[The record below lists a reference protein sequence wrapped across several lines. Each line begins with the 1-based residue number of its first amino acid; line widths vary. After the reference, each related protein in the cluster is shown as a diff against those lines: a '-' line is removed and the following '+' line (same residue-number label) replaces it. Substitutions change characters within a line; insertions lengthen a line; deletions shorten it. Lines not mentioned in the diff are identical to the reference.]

1 MPGIF
6 IYDEHLKLWKGR
18 NSMLKRLALILPG
31 LFIFLFSLQAGSIFE
46 EIVARVNS
54 DVITKSEYDKNQE
67 MVKQQLRKNLKGN
80 EYDQT
85 VEKYEKEIL
94 RNMIDEALLVQ
105 KANELSLTA
114 DSTVIKTLDDIRRDN
129 NLSDLEALDKL
140 MIQQGVDPAEFKENL
155 KKNNLRDQVMGRE
168 VYSRLSVTGEEISKY
183 YDEHKQEFDRPEQV
197 AISEILI
204 LTEGKDRALVPSL
217 EAKAQEAL
225 KKARSGEKFDELAKK
240 YSDGPTA
247 KDGGDLGFF
256 TRGKMVK
263 ELEDSAFKLRR
274 GQVSDI
280 IRTKYGFVIIRVDE
294 KYAAGIQK
302 LETVSEEIH
311 RILAQQKAQPAIQE
325 YMKKL
330 RSQAFIEV
338 KPGYVD
344 TGAVAKEEAAKP
356 ADEAKLS
363 DNAKTKD
370 KAKPA
375 KDKKEQK
382 KKKWIILRLLEKSA
396 SRDPRSAWIC
406 S

>member
-1 MPGIF
+1 MTNIF
-6 IYDEHLKLWKGR
+6 IYDGHLKLWKGR
-18 NSMLKRLALILPG
+18 SSMLKRFALILPG
-31 LFIFLFSLQAGSIFE
+31 LFIALFSSQASSIFE

-54 DVITKSEYDKNQE
+54 DVITKSEYDKNHE
-67 MVKQQLRKNLKGN
+67 LIKQQLQKNLKGD
-80 EYDQT
+80 EYRQMVD
-85 VEKYEKEIL
+85 KYEKEIL

-114 DSTVIKTLDDIRRDN
+114 DTAIIKTLDDIRRDN
-129 NLSDLEALDKL
+129 NLPDLEALDKL
-140 MIQQGVDPAEFKENL
+140 MIQQGVDPVEFKENL

-183 YDEHKQEFDRPEQV
+183 YEEHKQEFDRPEQV

-204 LTEGKDRALVPSL
+204 STEGKDQALIPSL
-217 EAKAQEAL
+217 EAKTQEAL

-247 KDGGDLGFF
+247 KDGGELGFF
-256 TRGKMVK
+256 PRGKMMK
-263 ELEDSAFKLRR
+263 ELEDTAFKLRR

-280 IRTKYGFVIIRVDE
+280 IRTKFGFVIIRVDE

-338 KPGYVD
+338 KQGYVD
-344 TGAVAKEEAAKP
+344 TGAIAKDEAPKP
-356 ADEAKLS
+356 AEEAKLS
-363 DNAKTKD
+363 D

-375 KDKKEQK
+375 NDKKEQK
-382 KKKWIILRLLEKSA
+382 KKK
-396 SRDPRSAWIC
+396 
-406 S
+406 

>member
-1 MPGIF
+1 M
-6 IYDEHLKLWKGR
+6 
-18 NSMLKRLALILPG
+18 
-31 LFIFLFSLQAGSIFE
+31 
-46 EIVARVNS
+46 
-54 DVITKSEYDKNQE
+54 
-67 MVKQQLRKNLKGN
+67 KQQLRKNYKGD
-80 EYDQT
+80 EYQQMVD
-85 VEKYEKEIL
+85 KFEKEIL
-94 RNMIDEALLVQ
+94 RNMIDEVLLVQ
-105 KANELSLTA
+105 KANELSMTA
-114 DSTVIKTLDDIRRDN
+114 DTAVIKTLDDIRRDN

-140 MIQQGVDPAEFKENL
+140 MIQQGVDPVEFKENL

-204 LTEGKDRALVPSL
+204 LTEGKDQALIPSL

-263 ELEDSAFKLRR
+263 ELEDTAFKLRR

-280 IRTKYGFVIIRVDE
+280 IRTRYGFVIIRVDE

-330 RSQAFIEV
+330 RSQAFIDV
-338 KPGYVD
+338 KSGYVD
-344 TGAVAKEEAAKP
+344 TGAVAKDEAAKP
-356 ADEAKLS
+356 S
-363 DNAKTKD
+363 DQV
-370 KAKPA
+370 KPA
-375 KDKKEQK
+375 QDKKGQK
-382 KKKWIILRLLEKSA
+382 KKK
-396 SRDPRSAWIC
+396 
-406 S
+406 

>member
-1 MPGIF
+1 
-6 IYDEHLKLWKGR
+6 
-18 NSMLKRLALILPG
+18 MLKRLALILPG

-129 NLSDLEALDKL
+129 NLPDLEALDKL
-140 MIQQGVDPAEFKENL
+140 MIQQGVDPVEFKENL

-168 VYSRLSVTGEEISKY
+168 VYQRLSVTGEEISKY

-204 LTEGKDRALVPSL
+204 LTEGKNRALVPSL

-330 RSQAFIEV
+330 RSQSFIEV

-375 KDKKEQK
+375 KDKKEKK
-382 KKKWIILRLLEKSA
+382 KKKWIILRLMEKSA

>member
-1 MPGIF
+1 
-6 IYDEHLKLWKGR
+6 
-18 NSMLKRLALILPG
+18 MLKRLALILPG
-31 LFIFLFSLQAGSIFE
+31 LLIPLFLSPASSIFE

-54 DVITKSEYDKNQE
+54 DVITKSEYEKNHE
-67 MVKQQLRKNLKGN
+67 LMKQQLLKTFKGD
-80 EYDQT
+80 EYQQMVD
-85 VEKYEKEIL
+85 KLEKEIL
-94 RNMIDEALLVQ
+94 RNMIDEVLLVQ
-105 KANELSLTA
+105 KANELGLTA
-114 DSTVIKTLDDIRRDN
+114 DTAVIKTLDDIRRDN

-140 MIQQGVDPAEFKENL
+140 MTQQGVDPIEFKENL

-168 VYSRLSVTGEEISKY
+168 VYSRLAVTGEEISKY
-183 YDEHKQEFDRPEQV
+183 YDQHKQEFDRPEQV

-204 LTEGKDRALVPSL
+204 LMEGKDQALIPSL

-263 ELEDSAFKLRR
+263 ELEDAAFKLRR

-280 IRTKYGFVIIRVDE
+280 IRTRYGFVIIRVNE

-302 LETVSEEIH
+302 METVSEEIH

-330 RSQAFIEV
+330 RSQSFIEV
-338 KPGYVD
+338 KTGYVD
-344 TGAVAKEEAAKP
+344 TGAVAKDEAAKP
-356 ADEAKLS
+356 S
-363 DNAKTKD
+363 DQ
-370 KAKPA
+370 AKPA
-375 KDKKEQK
+375 QDKKEQK
-382 KKKWIILRLLEKSA
+382 KKK
-396 SRDPRSAWIC
+396 
-406 S
+406 